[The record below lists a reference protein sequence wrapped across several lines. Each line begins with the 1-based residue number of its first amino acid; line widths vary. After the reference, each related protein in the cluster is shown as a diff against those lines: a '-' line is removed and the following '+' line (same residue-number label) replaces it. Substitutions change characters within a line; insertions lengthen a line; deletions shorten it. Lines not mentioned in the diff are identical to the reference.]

1 MISDF
6 SSRKGGVTVSIET
19 NEVVDIPTVEEVVVE
34 TAEYTLALT
43 ERKDIEYSDYSI
55 TFEEFSAMVDNL
67 VQVRDRLKKELGE

>member
-19 NEVVDIPTVEEVVVE
+19 NEVADIPTVEEVTIE
-34 TAEYTLALT
+34 TSEYTLALT
-43 ERKDIEYSDYSI
+43 ERKDIEYSDFSV

-67 VQVRDRLKKELGE
+67 VQVRDNLKKELGE